1 MNPRYDR
8 ESEHSLKRY
17 SSYLL
22 RVFFL
27 LAPLAWVSSASAQ
40 LVATCAQY
48 QSVTIGSYIVQTNYW
63 NQTTCPGTQCVT
75 VNSSTGAFGVT
86 EASFSCAPNVASYP
100 SIYYGCHFGSCSPG
114 TNLPMLV
121 SSLNC
126 VTSSW
131 NFTPAN
137 TGSYDIAYDIWF
149 GTTTNTSGGYP
160 GRGRADDLAQLHGQH
175 APAHGL
181 GYGGQRSV
189 PRRLSLEPLRNP
201 LLDPGLDLHVLPNHY
216 PGFVRDQFG
225 PHGLLQRRRH
235 EGVHQNQLVPGRH
248 RGGG

>member
-114 TNLPMLV
+114 DQPSHAGEQPQLCDFQLE
-121 SSLNC
+121 L
-126 VTSSW
+126 
-131 NFTPAN
+131 
-137 TGSYDIAYDIWF
+137 
-149 GTTTNTSGGYP
+149 YP
-160 GRGRADDLAQLHGQH
+160 RQ
-175 APAHGL
+175 
-181 GYGGQRSV
+181 YGK
-189 PRRLSLEPLRNP
+189 L
-201 LLDPGLDLHVLPNHY
+201 
-216 PGFVRDQFG
+216 
-225 PHGLLQRRRH
+225 
-235 EGVHQNQLVPGRH
+235 RH
-248 RGGG
+248 RLRHLVRHHHQYQRGLPGAGPS